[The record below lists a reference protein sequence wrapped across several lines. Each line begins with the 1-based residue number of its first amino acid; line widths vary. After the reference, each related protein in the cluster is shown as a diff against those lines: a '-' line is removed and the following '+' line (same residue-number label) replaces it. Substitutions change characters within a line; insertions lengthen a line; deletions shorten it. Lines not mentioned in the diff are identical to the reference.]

1 MTTKRQES
9 GDNLI
14 YNLNDI
20 YYINRAVDL
29 WLYAQEDCPADED
42 ENDANERGM
51 TDD

>member
-1 MTTKRQES
+1 M
-9 GDNLI
+9 I

-29 WLYAQEDCPADED
+29 WLTTED
-42 ENDANERGM
+42 ENYPDDENNENDTKERGM

>member
-1 MTTKRQES
+1 MII
-9 GDNLI
+9 LL

-29 WLYAQEDCPADED
+29 WLFSEDDNFPADED
-42 ENDANERGM
+42 ENDTKERGM